1 MVDLMSK
8 NQLLGLP
15 FPKGDPAAFVSFNL
29 KGKSRCRPAAG
40 AAGCHKAD
48 NHKSQ
53 DRPRESEPHNTATV
67 APRAPL

>member
-15 FPKGDPAAFVSFNL
+15 FPKGGQAAFTRFNL
-29 KGKSRCRPAAG
+29 KGKSGCRFAVG
-40 AAGCHKAD
+40 AAGCNKAD

-53 DRPRESEPHNTATV
+53 DRPRRSEPHNTATI